1 MTKGK
6 KFFIGKY
13 MNRRKFFDLIIG
25 GSFLTV
31 LASILYPILRF
42 VFPPKLPEASQL
54 QVNAGKVD
62 EIPLNS
68 GKIFR
73 FGTKPGIIVRKADG
87 SFVALSATC
96 THLGCIVQYRPDLG
110 HVWCACHNG
119 HFDLS
124 GKVLSGPPPSPL
136 QEFKVKIMGNEIYV
150 VKE

>member
-1 MTKGK
+1 MKRK
-6 KFFIGKY
+6 KFLDFI
-13 MNRRKFFDLIIG
+13 IA

-42 VFPPKLPEASQL
+42 VFPPKLPETSQL
-54 QVNAGKVD
+54 QVKVGKVD

-68 GKIFR
+68 GKIFK
-73 FGTKPGIIVRKADG
+73 FGAKPGIIVRKADG
-87 SFVALSATC
+87 NFIALSATC
-96 THLGCIVQYRPDLG
+96 THLGCIVQYRPELG
-110 HVWCACHNG
+110 HIWCACHNG

-136 QEFKVKIMGNEIYV
+136 QEFKVKVMGDEIYV